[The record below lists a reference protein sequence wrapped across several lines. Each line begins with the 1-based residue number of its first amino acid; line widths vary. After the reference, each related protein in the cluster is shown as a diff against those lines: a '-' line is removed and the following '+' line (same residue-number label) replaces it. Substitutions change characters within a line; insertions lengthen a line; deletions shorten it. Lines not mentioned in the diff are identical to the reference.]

1 METVMVRGRYKIV
14 RVLEAGDD
22 YAFAEAVDIT
32 ERETPVRLLNI
43 YEGAWLSIY
52 ARIFSEIKD
61 CPAFCE
67 AFLAEESLAAVF
79 RPCGGVPIDRV
90 FYRGAEWSWRDRLA
104 FAEQLLHQ
112 ALLLADLPPAVGCAA
127 LLSDNV
133 RVDAGEKRIALR
145 FRIRPME
152 EMNAR
157 ELALL
162 ASDHARK
169 ILAPRFRQGD
179 AERAFCRRLERGE
192 FLSIVPLYAGWHRAV
207 EEITAEYEALD
218 QKNAFK
224 RWFAFL
230 WKNIKRSFRRNRR

>member
-43 YEGAWLSIY
+43 YEGAWLPIY
-52 ARIFSEIKD
+52 ARLFSEIKD

-67 AFLAEESLAAVF
+67 AFLAEESLTAVF

-90 FYRGAEWSWRDRLA
+90 FYRGRDLKN
-104 FAEQLLHQ
+104 
-112 ALLLADLPPAVGCAA
+112 
-127 LLSDNV
+127 LLS
-133 RVDAGEKRIALR
+133 G
-145 FRIRPME
+145 
-152 EMNAR
+152 

-179 AERAFCRRLERGE
+179 AERAFCRRLERGD
-192 FLSIVPLYAGWHRAV
+192 FPSIVPLYAGWHRAV
-207 EEITAEYEALD
+207 EEITVEYEALD

-230 WKNIKRSFRRNRR
+230 WKNIKRAFRRNRR

>member
-43 YEGAWLSIY
+43 YEGAWLPIY
-52 ARIFSEIKD
+52 ARLFSEIKD

-67 AFLAEESLAAVF
+67 AFLAEESLTAVF
-79 RPCGGVPIDRV
+79 RPCGGVPIDRF
-90 FYRGAEWSWRDRLA
+90 FYRGADWSWRDRLA

-127 LLSDNV
+127 LLADNV

-145 FRIRPME
+145 FRIHPME
-152 EMNAR
+152 EMNASWHCWPPTTR
-157 ELALL
+157 VRYWRP
-162 ASDHARK
+162 ASGRGTRSARS
-169 ILAPRFRQGD
+169 A
-179 AERAFCRRLERGE
+179 
-192 FLSIVPLYAGWHRAV
+192 AGWNGGISRP
-207 EEITAEYEALD
+207 
-218 QKNAFK
+218 
-224 RWFAFL
+224 
-230 WKNIKRSFRRNRR
+230 SFRCTQAGIGRWRILLWNTRRSIKKMRSSAGLRSCGKT